1 MGAGKS
7 TAVINYI
14 NSCGKFGSDSD
25 TRFIVFVPTITE
37 RKRFI
42 NETGAKTP
50 DNTNCSK
57 IKSILDMIVS
67 GENIVTTHALCQLF
81 TDETI
86 TAFQESEYK
95 YIAFFDEIPSFF
107 NNVVGG
113 TTKRD
118 TENDRIITKFGKA
131 DVKLMQTANI
141 VKVENGKIIYNSDSE
156 YGRSEEFNI
165 FDNIKFLGS
174 HCDLFPYGKDKDGY
188 FTSIIAFAK
197 RSIFECFHEIWFCS
211 YLTKGS
217 MIENYCQLNDIDMI
231 YYHIDD
237 NCNVVKN
244 PDGLYYESYPEG
256 LERLEI
262 LELPKFNMNNSLSK
276 QWYSKAKNEHNKTS
290 MKVLEGKFRSAYEY
304 MKKHS
309 VTAKTFIWTLF
320 KEYKEVLKVNGRLI
334 PVNKTWIPCNT
345 KATNDYSG
353 CTGIAYLCNRYFDR
367 NCYNYLSQLAIE
379 KQNDKIK
386 FNDDIYALSELIQ
399 FIWRSNIRIKNSS
412 KKIYVW
418 IPDNRMRNLLFDF
431 IGKAKKSYQA
441 KIA

>member
-25 TRFIVFVPTITE
+25 KRFIVFVPTITE

-57 IKSILDMIVS
+57 IKSILDMIVR

-118 TENDRIITKFGKA
+118 TENDKIITKFGKA

-156 YGRSEEFNI
+156 YGRAEEFNI

-174 HCDLFPYGKDKDGY
+174 HCDLYPYGKDKDGY

-276 QWYSKAKNEHNKTS
+276 DWYSKANLEKNKTS
-290 MKVLEGKFRSAYEY
+290 MKVLAGKFRNAYEF
-304 MKKHS
+304 MKKHC
-309 VTAKTFIWTLF
+309 VTAKSFIWTTF
-320 KEYKEVLKVNGRLI
+320 KEYRNNIKINNKYV
-334 PVNKTWIPCNT
+334 PVNKTWLACNT
-345 KATNDYSG
+345 KATNDYSN
-353 CTGIAYLCNRYFDR
+353 CTGVAYVCNRFFDV
-367 NCYNYLSQLAIE
+367 NCTNYLSKLAE
-379 KQNDKIK
+379 KTNKPGLK
-386 FNDDIYALSELIQ
+386 FNNDIYALSELIQ
-399 FIWRSNIRIKNSS
+399 FIYRSNIRVKDSD

-418 IPDNRMRNLLFDF
+418 VPDYRMRNLLYNYRE
-431 IGKAKKSYQA
+431 KALKFH
-441 KIA
+441 KIIT

>member
-1 MGAGKS
+1 MGVGKS

-37 RKRFI
+37 RKRFM

-57 IKSILDMIVS
+57 IKSILDMIVR

-118 TENDRIITKFGKA
+118 TENDKIITKFGKA

-141 VKVENGKIIYNSDSE
+141 VKVENGRIIYNSDSE
-156 YGRSEEFNI
+156 YGRDEDFNI

-244 PDGLYYESYPEG
+244 SDGLYYESYPEG

-276 QWYSKAKNEHNKTS
+276 DWYSKANLEKNKTS
-290 MKVLEGKFRSAYEY
+290 MKVLAGKFRNAYEF
-304 MKKHS
+304 MKKHC
-309 VTAKTFIWTLF
+309 VTAKSFIWTTF
-320 KEYKEVLKVNGRLI
+320 KEYRNNIKINNKYV
-334 PVNKTWIPCNT
+334 PVNKTWLACNT
-345 KATNDYSG
+345 KATNDYSN
-353 CTGIAYLCNRYFDR
+353 CTGVAYVCNRFFDV
-367 NCYNYLSQLAIE
+367 NCTNYLSKLAE
-379 KQNDKIK
+379 KTNKPGLK
-386 FNDDIYALSELIQ
+386 FNNDIYALSELIQ
-399 FIWRSNIRIKNSS
+399 FIYRSNIRVKDSD

-418 IPDNRMRNLLFDF
+418 IPDYRMRNLLYNYRE
-431 IGKAKKSYQA
+431 KALKFH
-441 KIA
+441 KIIT